1 MARTL
6 LRVTAGD
13 APGAV
18 FLIRLA
24 VGGIFLSEGIQKFLF
39 ADSVGAGRF
48 AGIGIPSPEVM
59 APLVGVVE
67 ITCGALV
74 LVGLLTRLAALPL
87 VAVMVVAL
95 LSTKIPILMGH
106 GFWGFSLRNLPAYGF
121 WSMAHES
128 RTDVAMLLGS
138 LFLAWVGA
146 GPLSVD
152 RHLHGA
158 LSKPDRAG

>member
-1 MARTL
+1 MTQSL
-6 LRVTAGD
+6 LRVTASD

-39 ADSVGAGRF
+39 PDSVGAGRF
-48 AGIGIPSPEVM
+48 AGIGIPFPEVM
-59 APLVGVVE
+59 GPLVGVVE

-74 LVGLLTRLAALPL
+74 LVGLLARLATLPL

-95 LSTKIPILMGH
+95 LSTKIPILLGH
-106 GFWGFSLRNLPAYGF
+106 GFWGFGLRNLSAYGF

-128 RTDVAMLLGS
+128 RTDLAMLLGS

-146 GPLSVD
+146 GPLSLD
-152 RHLHGA
+152 RYLHLA
-158 LSKPDRAG
+158 LSEPDRAG